1 MNELTVISYIILSVS
16 INSVAQIMWKKGANL
31 SNNNIK
37 SIIKMMM
44 NKKVIIGLLLY
55 ALSAMIWIVV
65 LSNAEVSYAY
75 PLISLGYVTTTI
87 LSWLVLKEKIS
98 KKRIIGIT
106 IIIIGVI
113 IVGAS
118 L

>member
-1 MNELTVISYIILSVS
+1 MNELTIISYIILSVS

-31 SNNNIK
+31 SSNNIK
-37 SIIKMMM
+37 SIIRMMM

-87 LSWLVLKEKIS
+87 LSWLILKERIS